1 MTIQLPPDN
10 ILDRILDRILVGFG
24 KRRGIIMPSQFDKAS
39 KEFGHH
45 AIIKTRKE
53 NFLKALFKRKS

>member
-10 ILDRILDRILVGFG
+10 IFDRILAFLG
-24 KRRGIIMPSQFDKAS
+24 KRRGIIMPKHLDKTTNQ
-39 KEFGHH
+39 FGHH